1 MFGNLFNL
9 RQLYFVHYISFTDK
23 ISPRFLYISFASFT
37 FILDE
42 VINFY
47 AIFQVHDLSKENQI
61 IDITHLFIL
70 LKVQLTTIETKLTTS
85 ITQLKVITP
94 KEPLKKTSHYQLTN
108 PGNICPL
115 KFTAMKSSFLKSNCT
130 FYIFSTQ

>member
-9 RQLYFVHYISFTDK
+9 KQLYFAHYISFTDK

-42 VINFY
+42 VINFN
-47 AIFQVHDLSKENQI
+47 AIFQVHDLLLISNK
-61 IDITHLFIL
+61 HLFIL

-94 KEPLKKTSHYQLTN
+94 KEPLKTTSHYQLTN

-130 FYIFSTQ
+130 FYIFSTL